1 MVKKIISFIIILV
14 AYTVLGAAA
23 IFSTSNFGLGF
34 GGENETLNTAYA
46 MDRAGNIYYISDDGE
61 ERSLICIDSSGKRL
75 YERSLDAET
84 FGDSFYVGQIYV
96 EHDKNIY
103 LTVYSYN
110 KETMFVEN
118 VEVHTFHED
127 GSYAERI
134 FNQKIS
140 RYMNSRS
147 NVISSFSEN
156 DTNIFFALVDGKK
169 AEVFSAP
176 KSNSELAAK
185 VAEYSLT
192 DEQIYG
198 AYTSDAKELYVG
210 TADGITVYDENGS
223 HIIFKNTDAI
233 FDRFWNGIDQF
244 YAMDSA
250 TGDIY
255 TVSGDRSVSYTV
267 SGARVINAED
277 GLSISDM
284 DDISVGITGNIFGT
298 VRSESEQ
305 LYTGSFSLMYRVYT
319 DSVDR
324 GALVNSVLVLAV
336 VVVLIIVLTILTWD
350 FYCGILKMNMSI
362 LLRQS
367 LLIIMLISIMLFSL
381 SNFII
386 IPQVENIVTS
396 NYRHEAQIVANSFED
411 SLSGSIGNVQASYE
425 EYESYL
431 RSYGEVIAQEDEDDF
446 AGDNEKPQIHIIE
459 RSENRSNIIASGE
472 MYPKGYPADSLF
484 YLMDLTEKLDQM
496 TERELFISGRSLDG
510 EKLYLI
516 REISLPMTANKTYI
530 VVGLRL
536 SGLSEA
542 VDDISA
548 VINRFLLIGGIV
560 LVAIFVIIENIT
572 AGAVRKLKK
581 SVDRIASGE
590 YDAAV
595 TINTGDEVEDLSKS
609 VKALSVHI
617 VEKTTSL
624 EKLNNSYYRFVPLS
638 FLKNLG
644 ETQIERVSKSLN
656 AKRKMAVMYLNFEFS
671 QNLAGMETE
680 EIFESINSVF
690 EQIVPIISN
699 NGGTAY
705 NFLYNGFYAI
715 FPESAEDALQAAIRV
730 RESIS
735 AYNEA
740 RKAMGKRS
748 VDMRVVISEDN
759 VMLGFIGDE
768 SRMEPT
774 AVAGAINQAEEIEKL
789 CRDSGLYIICTESV
803 FRSLPEG
810 KYRNRCIGR
819 YNSEDL
825 GEVKLYDMFDSDP
838 YSLIKLKEQYMMR
851 FELAVNLFEKKD
863 FVHAK
868 SQFMDIVKYASDDG
882 VSRNYMYLAEYNST
896 SEKPQL
902 TYVVFNEF
910 GS

>member
-1 MVKKIISFIIILV
+1 MAKRIISFFIILV
-14 AYTVLGAAA
+14 AYAVLGAGAV
-23 IFSTSNFGLGF
+23 FSTSNFGLGL
-34 GGENETLNTAYA
+34 GGENKNLNTAYA
-46 MDRAGNIYYISDDGE
+46 MDRAGNIYYISDDSE
-61 ERSLICIDSSGKRL
+61 DSSLVCIDSSGKRL
-75 YERSLDAET
+75 YERRLET
-84 FGDSFYVGQIYV
+84 EIFGNCFYVGQIYV

-103 LTVYSYN
+103 VTVYNYN
-110 KETMFVEN
+110 KSTMFIESVS
-118 VEVHTFHED
+118 VHTFYED
-127 GSYAERI
+127 GSYAQRI
-134 FNQKIS
+134 FYQQIS
-140 RYMNSRS
+140 RYMNSRA
-147 NVISSFSEN
+147 NIISSFSEN
-156 DTNIFFALVDGKK
+156 DTNIFFALINGHK
-169 AEVFSAP
+169 AEVFTAP
-176 KSNSELAAK
+176 KNNSEQAAK
-185 VAEYSLT
+185 AAEYDLS
-192 DEQIYG
+192 DGQIYG
-198 AYTSDAKELYVG
+198 SYVSAAKEFYVG
-210 TADGITVYDENGS
+210 TPDGIVMYSESGMRTIYSD
-223 HIIFKNTDAI
+223 TAI

-255 TVSGDRSVSYTV
+255 TVSSDHSVSHAV
-267 SGARVINAED
+267 SGARIINAED

-284 DDISVGITGNIFGT
+284 NDISVGITGNIFGT
-298 VRSESEQ
+298 VRGENDK

-319 DSVDR
+319 DDVDK
-324 GALVNSVLVLAV
+324 GTLVNSVLVLAV
-336 VVVLIIVLTILTWD
+336 VVVLVIALTILTWD
-350 FYCGILKMNMSI
+350 FYCGILKMNLSI

-396 NYRHEAQIVANSFED
+396 NYKHEAQMVANSIED
-411 SLSGSIGNVQASYE
+411 SLSAAVGNDNIVYDA
-425 EYESYL
+425 YESFL
-431 RSYGEVIAQEDEDDF
+431 SRYGGVIAQEDTDDF
-446 AGDNEKPQIHIIE
+446 AGDDEKPQIHLIE
-459 RSENRSNIIASGE
+459 RTENRCEVIASGE
-472 MYPKGYPADSLF
+472 LYAKGYPADSLF
-484 YLMDLTEKLDQM
+484 YLMDLTDTLDASA
-496 TERELFISGRSLDG
+496 EREIFINGRSIDG

-516 REISLPMTANKTYI
+516 REITLPITANKTYI
-530 VVGLRL
+530 IVGLRL

-542 VDDISA
+542 VDDISN
-548 VINRFLLIGGIV
+548 VINRFLLIGGIM

-595 TINTGDEVEDLSKS
+595 AINTGDEVEDLSKS
-609 VKALSVHI
+609 VRALSVHI

-656 AKRKMAVMYLNFEFS
+656 AKRKMSVMYLNFEFS

-715 FPESAEDALQAAIRV
+715 FPESVEDALQAAIRV

-735 AYNEA
+735 AYNET
-740 RKAMGKRS
+740 RKATDKRS
-748 VDMRVVISEDN
+748 VDVRIVISEDN

-768 SRMEPT
+768 TRMEPT
-774 AVAGAINQAEEIEKL
+774 AVSGAINQAEEIEKL
-789 CRDSGLYIICTESV
+789 CRDSGLYIICTESA
-803 FRSLPEG
+803 FKALPEG

-819 YNSEDL
+819 YNSADS

-838 YSLIKLKEQYMMR
+838 YSLIKLKEQYIMR

-863 FVHAK
+863 FQHARA
-868 SQFMDIVKYASDDG
+868 QFMDIVKYAADDG

-910 GS
+910 GI

>member
-14 AYTVLGAAA
+14 AYVVLGAAA

-34 GGENETLNTAYA
+34 GGENETLDSAYA
-46 MDRAGNIYYISDDGE
+46 MDRAGNIYYISDDGG

-75 YERSLDAET
+75 YERGLESET
-84 FGDSFYVGQIYV
+84 FGENFYVGQIYV

-110 KETMFVEN
+110 KDTMFIEN

-127 GSYAERI
+127 GSYAQRI
-134 FNQKIS
+134 FDQKIS
-140 RYMNSRS
+140 RYMNSRA

-156 DTNIFFALVDGKK
+156 DTNVFFALVDGSK

-176 KSNSELAAK
+176 KNNSELAAK

-192 DEQIYG
+192 DDQIYG
-198 AYTSDAKELYVG
+198 AYTSAAKALYVG
-210 TADGITVYDENGS
+210 TADGITVYDESGS
-223 HIIFKNTDAI
+223 RSIFNSTAAI

-255 TVSGDRSVSYTV
+255 TVSGDRSVSFTV

-284 DDISVGITGNIFGT
+284 NDISVGITGNIFGT
-298 VRSESEQ
+298 VRSETEQ

-319 DSVDR
+319 DSVDS
-324 GALVNSVLVLAV
+324 GALVNSILVLAV
-336 VVVLIIVLTILTWD
+336 VVVLVIALTILTWD

-367 LLIIMLISIMLFSL
+367 LLIVMLISIMLFSL

-411 SLSGSIGNVQASYE
+411 SLSGSVGNSQASYE
-425 EYESYL
+425 QYESYL
-431 RSYGEVIAQEDEDDF
+431 RSYGEVIAQQDADEFTGDD
-446 AGDNEKPQIHIIE
+446 EKPQIHIIE
-459 RSENRSNIIASGE
+459 RSENRCEVIASGE

-484 YLMDLTEKLDQM
+484 YLMDLTKTLDSM
-496 TERELFISGRSLDG
+496 TEREIFISGKSLDG

-516 REISLPMTANKTYI
+516 REIYLPMTANKTYI

-536 SGLSEA
+536 SGLSAA
-542 VDDISA
+542 VDNISI

-590 YDAAV
+590 YNAAV

-656 AKRKMAVMYLNFEFS
+656 AKRKMSVMYLNFEFS
-671 QNLAGMETE
+671 QNLAGMGTE

-748 VDMRVVISEDN
+748 VDVRVVISEDN

-789 CRDSGLYIICTESV
+789 CRDSGLYIICTESA

-819 YNSEDL
+819 YNAEDS

-838 YSLIKLKEQYMMR
+838 YSLIKLKEQYIMR

-868 SQFMDIVKYASDDG
+868 AQFMDIVKYASDDG